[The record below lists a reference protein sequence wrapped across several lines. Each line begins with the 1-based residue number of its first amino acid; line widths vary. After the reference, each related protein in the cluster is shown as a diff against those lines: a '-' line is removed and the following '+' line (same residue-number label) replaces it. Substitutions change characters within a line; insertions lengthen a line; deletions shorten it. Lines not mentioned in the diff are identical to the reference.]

1 MILHRNNVTFF
12 LDLPFNGGYED
23 VQLNPDVIHN
33 MFGMNP
39 GKQMSFGIANEGFG
53 FTVIKIVC
61 STSSEFY
68 LSIKKTM
75 INIIT
80 RKTRFNL

>member
-1 MILHRNNVTFF
+1 MILHRNKVTFF

-53 FTVIKIVC
+53 FTVIKIVF
-61 STSSEFY
+61 STFFRILFVYKENNDKCY
-68 LSIKKTM
+68 DKKNTV
-75 INIIT
+75 
-80 RKTRFNL
+80 